1 MKRMI
6 ALLAALCASLAAG
19 VAAAQQAELRKLNL
33 GTAFAATSTLPLWIA
48 DDQGLFKKHGL
59 DVKMTF
65 FQGSAAA
72 TQALLGGSVDLVFGS
87 AAASVTAAGR
97 GAPLALIA
105 TTSLID
111 YMLVT
116 RADTTKP
123 EQLRNKTLGISN
135 FSGGDDF
142 ALIRLLPKL
151 GLTYKQDV
159 KFVVLGTP
167 NPYQKAEAVLNGTT
181 DGTLATFEVVETLK
195 VQGKP
200 MNVLAE
206 LIASGVK
213 LSTGDIYATR
223 AYLAKNPEDVKRFL
237 RAFSEAV
244 RLAKNDKGV
253 TFATFKKHTNTKN
266 DAVLEKLY
274 HRTVVGQF
282 LDVPYPIEEA
292 IVAVRDDMSETS
304 ADLRRLKDMGV
315 DKFVDKEPLQAL
327 EKEGFYAKLPPL
339 KVN

>member
-1 MKRMI
+1 MRRMI
-6 ALLAALCASLAAG
+6 ALL
-19 VAAAQQAELRKLNL
+19 VAAQISLFASAASAQQPEPRKMNL
-33 GTAFAATSTLPLWIA
+33 GTAFAATSTLPIWIA
-48 DDQGLFKKHGL
+48 DDEGLFKKHGL
-59 DVKMTF
+59 EVKLIF

-87 AAASVTAAGR
+87 AAAAVTATGR
-97 GAPLALIA
+97 GAPLAIIA

-116 RADTTKP
+116 RPTTTKP
-123 EQLRNKTLGISN
+123 EQLRGKTLGISN

-151 GLTYKQDV
+151 GLIPKQDV

-195 VQGKP
+195 AQGKP

-206 LIASGVK
+206 LIANGVN

-223 AYLAKNPEDVKRFL
+223 PYLAKNPDDVKRFL
-237 RAFSEAV
+237 RAFSEAI
-244 RLAKNDKGV
+244 RLAKNDKQV
-253 TFATFKKHTNTKN
+253 TFETFKKHTNTKN

-274 HRTVVGQF
+274 ERTIVRGF
-282 LDVPYPIEEA
+282 LDVPYPIEDA
-292 IVAVRDDMSETS
+292 IIAVRDDLSETS
-304 ADLRRLKDMGV
+304 TDLRRLMDMAP
-315 DKFVDKEPLQAL
+315 DKFVDNGPLRAL
-327 EKEGFYAKLPPL
+327 EQEGFFAKLPPL